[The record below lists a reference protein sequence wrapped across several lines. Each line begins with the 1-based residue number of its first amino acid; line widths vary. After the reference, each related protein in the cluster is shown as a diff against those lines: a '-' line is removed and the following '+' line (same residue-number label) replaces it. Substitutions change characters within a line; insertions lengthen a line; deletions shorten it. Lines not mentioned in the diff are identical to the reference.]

1 MRLRLLFLTAFLVVL
16 SGCSRSPDNSAR
28 QAGADACAIALASHT
43 GESKLDQE
51 ISRLQAE
58 ARTASNP
65 SRALDQLGWRFVSK
79 ARISSDPGYYKLAE
93 KCAECMQARSPRK
106 PEALLLRGHVL
117 HNVHRFK
124 EAEEVARELL
134 TLIES
139 SPAYG
144 LLGDALM
151 EQGRLKEAAVAY
163 QKMVDL
169 KPSPQ
174 GYIRAAHMRWLKG
187 DLGGAI
193 EIMRMAAGSSTPRDP
208 ESAAWTYAR
217 LALYELQA
225 GNIKGA
231 QQAVEQ
237 ALSFQEHYPAALLAR
252 GRVLLA
258 RGKPADAIEPL
269 RRAARNNPLPEYQW
283 ALAEALHD
291 AGRADEARTVEA
303 QLAQQGGATDPRT
316 FALFLTSRGQQV
328 ETAIRLAEKELT
340 VRSDVFTL
348 DTLAWSLAAAGK
360 IEEARSSMER
370 ALAEGT
376 KDARLFYHA
385 GVIAASA
392 GEKQKAREWLGK
404 ASEIRQ
410 MLLPSERQKLSQ
422 HLAAL

>member
-1 MRLRLLFLTAFLVVL
+1 MRLSLLFLSAVLVSL
-16 SGCSRSPDNSAR
+16 SGCSISPEVSTR
-28 QAGADACAIALASHT
+28 QEGPDPCAIALTPHA
-43 GESKLDQE
+43 GETKLDQE
-51 ISRLQAE
+51 ISRLQVE
-58 ARTASNP
+58 ARKSSNP

-79 ARISSDPGYYKLAE
+79 ARISSDPGYYKMAE
-93 KCAECMQARSPRK
+93 RCADCMESKTPRK

-124 EAEEVARELL
+124 ESEEVARELL
-134 TLIES
+134 ALIES

-151 EQGRLKEAAVAY
+151 EQGKLKEAAAAY

-174 GYIRAAHMRWLKG
+174 GYVRAAHMRWLKG

-208 ESAAWTYAR
+208 ESAAWTYGR

-225 GNIKGA
+225 GNSKGA
-231 QQAVEQ
+231 QQAVDQ

-258 RGKPADAIEPL
+258 QGQPAEAIEPL
-269 RRAARNNPLPEYQW
+269 RRAAGNNPLPEYQW
-283 ALAEALHD
+283 ALAEALHQ
-291 AGRADEARTVEA
+291 AGRPDDARTVES
-303 QLAQQGGATDPRT
+303 QLRQQGGGTDPRT
-316 FALFLTSRGQQV
+316 FALYLTTRGKDI
-328 ETAIRLAEKELT
+328 ETALRLAEKELT
-340 VRSDVFTL
+340 MRSDVFTL
-348 DTLAWSLAAAGK
+348 DAVAWSLAAAGK
-360 IEEARSSMER
+360 LEQARSVMER

-385 GVIAASA
+385 GAIAAAA
-392 GEKQKAREWLGK
+392 GEKQKAREWFGK

-410 MLLPSERQKLSQ
+410 MLLPSERQELSQ
-422 HLAAL
+422 HLPAL

>member
-1 MRLRLLFLTAFLVVL
+1 MRLCLLFLTALLVVL
-16 SGCSRSPDNSAR
+16 SGCSVNPDVGAR
-28 QAGADACAIALASHT
+28 QEGPDPCAIALASHA

-58 ARTASNP
+58 ARRASNP
-65 SRALDQLGWRFVSK
+65 GRALEQLGWRFVSK

-93 KCAECMQARSPRK
+93 ACADCMQAKSPRK
-106 PEALLLRGHVL
+106 PKALLLRGHVL

-124 EAEEVARELL
+124 EAEAVARELL
-134 TLIES
+134 TLSES

-151 EQGRLKEAAVAY
+151 EQGRLKEAAAAY

-174 GYIRAAHMRWLKG
+174 GYVRAAHMRWLKG

-208 ESAAWTYAR
+208 ESAAWTYGR

-225 GNIKGA
+225 GNMKEA

-258 RGKPADAIEPL
+258 QGRPAEAIEPL
-269 RRAARNNPLPEYQW
+269 RRAARNNRLPEYQW
-283 ALAEALHD
+283 ALAEALYA
-291 AGRADEARTVEA
+291 AGHPDEARTVEA
-303 QLAQQGGATDPRT
+303 QLTRQSGVTDPRT
-316 FALFLTSRGQQV
+316 YALYLTSRGQQI
-328 ETAIRLAEKELT
+328 ETAIGLAEKELT

-348 DTLAWSLAAAGK
+348 DALAWSLAAAGRLK
-360 IEEARSSMER
+360 EARSSMER

-385 GVIAASA
+385 GVIAAAA
-392 GEKQKAREWLGK
+392 GEKQKARQWLGK

-410 MLLPSERQKLSQ
+410 MLLPSERQDLSQ

>member
-1 MRLRLLFLTAFLVVL
+1 
-16 SGCSRSPDNSAR
+16 
-28 QAGADACAIALASHT
+28 
-43 GESKLDQE
+43 
-51 ISRLQAE
+51 
-58 ARTASNP
+58 
-65 SRALDQLGWRFVSK
+65 
-79 ARISSDPGYYKLAE
+79 
-93 KCAECMQARSPRK
+93 MQAKSPRK

-151 EQGRLKEAAVAY
+151 EQGRLKEAALAY

-174 GYIRAAHMRWLKG
+174 GYVRAAHMRWLKG

-208 ESAAWTYAR
+208 ESAAWTYGR

-258 RGKPADAIEPL
+258 QGKPADAIEPL

-283 ALAEALHD
+283 ALAEALRRRRSRRRGPD
-291 AGRADEARTVEA
+291 RRSPVGTAGRGHRSENLRALSD
-303 QLAQQGGATDPRT
+303 DPRPEI
-316 FALFLTSRGQQV
+316 

-348 DTLAWSLAAAGK
+348 DALAWSLAAAGK
-360 IEEARSSMER
+360 MEEARSSMER

>member
-1 MRLRLLFLTAFLVVL
+1 MRLRLLLPSAFLLVL
-16 SGCSRSPDNSAR
+16 SGCSGNPDNSAR
-28 QAGADACAIALASHT
+28 REGPDPCAIALAAHT

-58 ARTASNP
+58 ARTGSKRD
-65 SRALDQLGWRFVSK
+65 RALELLGWRFVSK

-93 KCAECMQARSPRK
+93 QCADCIEAKSPRK

-117 HNVHRFK
+117 HNIHRFK

-134 TLIES
+134 TLMES
-139 SPAYG
+139 SPGYG

-151 EQGRLKEAAVAY
+151 EQGRLKEAAAAY

-174 GYIRAAHMRWLKG
+174 GYVRAAHMRWLKG

-193 EIMRMAAGSSTPRDP
+193 QIMRMAAGSSTPRDP
-208 ESAAWTYAR
+208 ETAAWTYAR
-217 LALYELQA
+217 LGLYELQA
-225 GNIKGA
+225 GNLKGA

-237 ALSFQEHYPAALLAR
+237 ALSFQGHYPAALLAR

-258 RGKPADAIEPL
+258 QGKPADAIEPL
-269 RRAARNNPLPEYQW
+269 RRAATNNPLPEYQW
-283 ALAEALHD
+283 ALAEALD
-291 AGRADEARTVEA
+291 AAGRAGEARTVEA
-303 QLAQQGGATDPRT
+303 QLARQGGAADPRT
-316 FALFLTSRGQQV
+316 FALYLTSRGQEI

-360 IEEARSSMER
+360 LEEARSSMKR

-385 GVIAASA
+385 GVIAAAA
-392 GEKQKAREWLGK
+392 GEKQAAREWLGR